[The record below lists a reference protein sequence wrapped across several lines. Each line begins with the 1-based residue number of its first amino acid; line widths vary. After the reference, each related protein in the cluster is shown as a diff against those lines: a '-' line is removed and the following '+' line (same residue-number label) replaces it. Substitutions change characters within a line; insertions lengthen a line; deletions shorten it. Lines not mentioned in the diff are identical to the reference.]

1 MLEMSRVRNTSRNAV
16 VGLIYFIV
24 NLTFSFVNRSVL
36 IYVLSESYLGL
47 SSLFTNV
54 LSVLSVAELGFGT
67 VLVYNMYKPIAEK
80 DETKVAAL
88 LRAYKYIYML
98 VGIVVA
104 VVGLILLPF
113 LPYLIKDDTS
123 GLGVNIYVLF
133 SIYLLNTV
141 IGYFFSYKRSL
152 IFAHQRNDI
161 ENKSKIVYLST
172 LNILQIIVLFATKN
186 YTLYVGVMPIATAVD
201 CLIIYRVST
210 KLYKYPKG
218 GRLDPDTKKDIKKN
232 VLAMLCHKIGGII
245 VFGTDSILISAFLG
259 LALLGKYSNYMM
271 IISALR
277 ALMTVFITSMQA
289 SVGDSVAQRS
299 AEENYR
305 LFKRINFIIAW
316 LSGLFTI
323 CCVCLFQH
331 FMTVW
336 SSMVGKN
343 QSLDFLCMFLLSVSF
358 FITVTRSVVNL
369 YKEVVGLFIQDAY
382 KPIVESV
389 LNIVLSIV
397 LCRYIGLAGIILGT
411 ILSSV
416 TFVIWV
422 ETYVLYKY
430 YFKLNFMRYFA
441 RYGINLLVFGAVGTG
456 VYFLCSLMPA
466 AGIGWFVVKALFCLL
481 AVNLLFALIF
491 CHTDEFRYC
500 LSLGKDLVGR
510 VLHRKRGAAPASE
523 PSDGETIGADGAGET
538 ADEPKREAA
547 ATDDADGTDAD
558 TTGGKEE
565 DGPEA
570 SA

>member
-1 MLEMSRVRNTSRNAV
+1 MSRLGHTSRNTFF
-16 VGLIYFIV
+16 GLIYFIV
-24 NLTFSFVNRSVL
+24 NLAFSFINRSVL

-47 SSLFTNV
+47 NSLFSNI

-67 VLVYNMYKPIAEK
+67 VLVYNMYRPIAEK
-80 DETKVAAL
+80 NEEKVAAL

-98 VGIVVA
+98 VGIIVA

-123 GLGVNIYVLF
+123 GLGVNIYILF

-201 CLIIYRVST
+201 CLIIYRVSS

-218 GRLDPDTKKDIKKN
+218 GKLDPDTKKDIKKN

-271 IISALR
+271 IISALTS
-277 ALMTVFITSMQA
+277 LVSIFMTAMQA
-289 SVGDSVAQRS
+289 SIGDSVAQRS
-299 AEENYR
+299 PAENYE

-316 LSGLFTI
+316 LNGLFTI
-323 CCVCLFQH
+323 CCICLFQH

-336 SSMVGKN
+336 SSMVGKD

-358 FITVTRSVVNL
+358 FITTSRKVINV
-369 YKEVVGLFIQDAY
+369 YKDVVGLFIQDAY

-416 TFVIWV
+416 TFVIWI
-422 ETYVLYKY
+422 EAYVLYKN

-466 AGIGWFVVKALFCLL
+466 AGIGWFIVKALVCLV

-491 CHTDEFRYC
+491 SRTEEFRYC
-500 LSLGKDLVGR
+500 LALGKKLVGR
-510 VLHRKRGAAPASE
+510 VFFRKRVTEPAPE
-523 PSDGETIGADGAGET
+523 PSDGETIGADDNGDAAELSP
-538 ADEPKREAA
+538 EREAA
-547 ATDDADGTDAD
+547 ATDDAAGAGTDEERGD
-558 TTGGKEE
+558 SGG
-565 DGPEA
+565 DDH
-570 SA
+570 S

>member
-441 RYGINLLVFGAVGTG
+441 RYGIHLLVFGAVGTA

>member
-1 MLEMSRVRNTSRNAV
+1 MSRLGHTSRNTFF
-16 VGLIYFIV
+16 GLIYFIV
-24 NLTFSFVNRSVL
+24 NLAFSFINRSVL

-67 VLVYNMYKPIAEK
+67 VLVYNMYRPIAEK
-80 DETKVAAL
+80 NEEKVAAL

-113 LPYLIKDDTS
+113 LPYLIKDDTA
-123 GLGVNIYVLF
+123 GLGVNIYILF
-133 SIYLLNTV
+133 LIYLLNTV

-201 CLIIYRVST
+201 CLIIYRVSS

-218 GRLDPDTKKDIKKN
+218 GKLDPDTKKDIKKN

-271 IISALR
+271 IISALTS
-277 ALMTVFITSMQA
+277 LVSIFMTAMQA
-289 SVGDSVAQRS
+289 SIGDSVAQRS
-299 AEENYR
+299 PAENYE

-316 LSGLFTI
+316 LNGLFTI
-323 CCVCLFQH
+323 CCICLFQH

-336 SSMVGKN
+336 SSMVGKD

-358 FITVTRSVVNL
+358 FITTSRKVINV
-369 YKEVVGLFIQDAY
+369 YKDVVGLFIQDAY

-416 TFVIWV
+416 TFVIWI
-422 ETYVLYKY
+422 EAYVLYKN

-466 AGIGWFVVKALFCLL
+466 AGIGWFIVKALVCLV

-491 CHTDEFRYC
+491 SRTEEFRYC
-500 LSLGKDLVGR
+500 LVLGKNLVGR
-510 VLHRKRGAAPASE
+510 VFFRKRVTEPAPE
-523 PSDGETIGADGAGET
+523 PSGGETVGADDNGDAAESSP
-538 ADEPKREAA
+538 EREAA
-547 ATDDADGTDAD
+547 ATDDAAGAGTD
-558 TTGGKEE
+558 EE
-565 DGPEA
+565 RAG
-570 SA
+570 

>member
-259 LALLGKYSNYMM
+259 LA
-271 IISALR
+271 
-277 ALMTVFITSMQA
+277 
-289 SVGDSVAQRS
+289 
-299 AEENYR
+299 
-305 LFKRINFIIAW
+305 
-316 LSGLFTI
+316 
-323 CCVCLFQH
+323 
-331 FMTVW
+331 
-336 SSMVGKN
+336 
-343 QSLDFLCMFLLSVSF
+343 
-358 FITVTRSVVNL
+358 
-369 YKEVVGLFIQDAY
+369 
-382 KPIVESV
+382 
-389 LNIVLSIV
+389 
-397 LCRYIGLAGIILGT
+397 
-411 ILSSV
+411 
-416 TFVIWV
+416 
-422 ETYVLYKY
+422 
-430 YFKLNFMRYFA
+430 
-441 RYGINLLVFGAVGTG
+441 
-456 VYFLCSLMPA
+456 
-466 AGIGWFVVKALFCLL
+466 
-481 AVNLLFALIF
+481 
-491 CHTDEFRYC
+491 
-500 LSLGKDLVGR
+500 
-510 VLHRKRGAAPASE
+510 
-523 PSDGETIGADGAGET
+523 
-538 ADEPKREAA
+538 
-547 ATDDADGTDAD
+547 
-558 TTGGKEE
+558 
-565 DGPEA
+565 
-570 SA
+570 

>member
-1 MLEMSRVRNTSRNAV
+1 MSRLGHTSRNTFF
-16 VGLIYFIV
+16 GLIYFIV
-24 NLTFSFVNRSVL
+24 NLAFSFINRSVL

-47 SSLFTNV
+47 NSLFSNI

-67 VLVYNMYKPIAEK
+67 VLVYNMYRPIAEK
-80 DETKVAAL
+80 NEEKVAAL

-98 VGIVVA
+98 VGIIVA

-123 GLGVNIYVLF
+123 GLGVNIYILF

-201 CLIIYRVST
+201 CLIIYRVSS

-218 GRLDPDTKKDIKKN
+218 GKLDPDTKKDIKKN

-271 IISALR
+271 IISALTS
-277 ALMTVFITSMQA
+277 LVSIFMTAMQA
-289 SVGDSVAQRS
+289 SIGDSVAQRS
-299 AEENYR
+299 PAENYE

-316 LSGLFTI
+316 LNGLFTI
-323 CCVCLFQH
+323 CCICLFQH

-336 SSMVGKN
+336 SSMVGKD

-358 FITVTRSVVNL
+358 FITTSRKVINV
-369 YKEVVGLFIQDAY
+369 YKDVVGLFIQDAY

-416 TFVIWV
+416 TFVIWI
-422 ETYVLYKY
+422 EAYVLCKN
-430 YFKLNFMRYFA
+430 YFKLNFKRYFA

-466 AGIGWFVVKALFCLL
+466 AGIGWFIVKALVCLV

-491 CHTDEFRYC
+491 SRTEEFRYC
-500 LSLGKDLVGR
+500 LVLGKNLVGR
-510 VLHRKRGAAPASE
+510 VFFRKRVTEPAPE
-523 PSDGETIGADGAGET
+523 PSDGETIGADGDGDAAESSP
-538 ADEPKREAA
+538 EREAA
-547 ATDDADGTDAD
+547 ATDDAAGAGTD
-558 TTGGKEE
+558 EE
-565 DGPEA
+565 RAG
-570 SA
+570 